1 MEDLEKLNNMET
13 KAKFLELNCVPAE
26 TAYDSYAQNKCVPSY
41 VCGKF
46 AILSLFIM

>member
-1 MEDLEKLNNMET
+1 MEDLEKLT
-13 KAKFLELNCVPAE
+13 WKQKAKFLELNCVPAE